1 MQMSNITL
9 QQFFSNREGN
19 LARHP
24 ELAGVLTRIAEAA
37 ARVAVIV
44 RAGALAK
51 PEVWVAEVNTHGEL
65 QKPLDMEANHIFI
78 ETLRTCPAVAVVA
91 SEEMEDAIL
100 ISDAVAA
107 QYAVAFDPLDG
118 SANLELNVTVG
129 SIFSVLPSKGLGKA
143 AFMQAG
149 HTQLAAG
156 YFLYGPSTMLVLTV
170 GSGVH
175 GFTYAAEC
183 GEFVLS
189 HPDMR
194 LKPDTA
200 EFSIN
205 MSNQRFWEAPVQR
218 YITEC
223 IAGRGGPRGK
233 DFNMRWVGAMVAE
246 VHRLLVRGGIFLY
259 PADAKTREKGG
270 RLRLLY
276 EANPMGWIIEQAG
289 GMASSGYQ
297 PILDIQPVSLHQRVP
312 VILGAV
318 REVSLLARYHAQ

>member
-1 MQMSNITL
+1 MSNITL
-9 QQFFSNREGN
+9 QAFFSNREGN
-19 LARHP
+19 LARHA
-24 ELAGVLTRIAEAA
+24 ELAAVLSRIAEAA
-37 ARVAVIV
+37 ARVAMIA

-51 PEVWVAEVNTHGEL
+51 PDVWVAEANPHGEL
-65 QKPLDMEANHIFI
+65 QKPLDVEANRIFI
-78 ETLRTCPAVAVVA
+78 EVLRTCPAVAVVA
-91 SEEMEDAIL
+91 SEEMDDAIV
-100 ISDAVAA
+100 ISDSATA

-129 SIFSVLPSKGLGKA
+129 SIFSVLPSRGLGEA

-149 HTQLAAG
+149 HAQLAAG
-156 YFLYGPSTMLVLTV
+156 YVLYGLSTMLVLTL

-175 GFTYAAEC
+175 GFTFAAES
-183 GEFVLS
+183 GEFILS

-194 LKPDTA
+194 FEPDTA
-200 EFSIN
+200 EFAIN

-218 YITEC
+218 YISEC
-223 IAGRGGPRGK
+223 IAGRSGPRGK

-259 PADAKTREKGG
+259 PVDAKTREKGG
-270 RLRLLY
+270 RLRLVY

-289 GMASSGYQ
+289 GMASTGYQ

-312 VILGAV
+312 VILGVAD
-318 REVSLLARYHAQ
+318 EVALLRSYHA